1 MRRLY
6 TCLKT
11 LSVSRIIDFKVKGD
25 EVRQQATTLLTGIL
39 IGLLVASLLL
49 FLLSQPRKYA
59 VELQLPPTPE
69 PLMIHVAGAVQNPGV
84 YELPL
89 HAIIA
94 DAIKAAG
101 GASEGANLD
110 RVNLAASLKDNQ
122 QVFVPSTPEAA
133 SPEETPQSS
142 PVTTSSEKINV
153 NTGTISELDQLP
165 GIGPALAEEIIKH
178 REAFGIFHEAA
189 DLLDVSGIGPA
200 KLEKISELISFD

>member
-1 MRRLY
+1 M
-6 TCLKT
+6 
-11 LSVSRIIDFKVKGD
+11 
-25 EVRQQATTLLTGIL
+25 RQQATTLLTGIL
-39 IGLLVASLLL
+39 IGLFVAGLLL
-49 FLLSQPRKYA
+49 LLLSQPRKYG
-59 VELQLPPTPE
+59 VELQPPPTPE

-122 QVFVPSTPEAA
+122 QVFVPSTPEKA
-133 SPEETPQSS
+133 SREETSQSS

-165 GIGPALAEEIIKH
+165 GIGPSLAEEIIKH
-178 REAFGIFHEAA
+178 RETFGIFHEAA

-200 KLEKISELISFD
+200 KLEKISELVSFD

>member
-6 TCLKT
+6 TYLKT
-11 LSVSRIIDFKVKGD
+11 LSVSRIIDFKEKGD

-39 IGLLVASLLL
+39 IGLLVAGLLL
-49 FLLSQPRKYA
+49 LLLSQPRKYG
-59 VELQLPPTPE
+59 VELQPPPTPE

-122 QVFVPSTPEAA
+122 QVFVPSTPEKA
-133 SPEETPQSS
+133 SREETSQIS

-165 GIGPALAEEIIKH
+165 GIGPSLAEEIIKH
-178 REAFGIFHEAA
+178 RETFGIFHEAA

-200 KLEKISELISFD
+200 KLEKISELVSFD